1 MELVLIA
8 GASASGKTELARQLL
23 KSLNSAGTNA
33 ILFKTD
39 DYYREIPDGID
50 IDYYRQNT
58 NFDTPDIFEFDLLA
72 QHLTNLHEGIGIT
85 KAKEFDFKT
94 NKRIG
99 SETISPPDVL
109 IIEGLFALDFSKK
122 YLHRSTIPK
131 TTVFVETDFYP
142 DIVNRRIARDL
153 AERGR
158 NNKEEILRQERKFVG
173 PAFFSTICKSKN
185 GVDISVDNSEKIVI
199 KHDPAAPGS
208 AAQLPPT
215 HPLMRGVDEIIA
227 KLQSRQELGI
237 SSDRQP

>member
-1 MELVLIA
+1 MKLVLIA

-23 KSLNSAGTNA
+23 KSLNETETNA
-33 ILFKTD
+33 ILLKTD
-39 DYYREIPDGID
+39 DYYREIPEGID
-50 IDYYRQNT
+50 IDDYRQKT

-72 QHLTNLHEGIGIT
+72 QHLIDLHEGIDIT

-94 NKRIG
+94 NKRVG
-99 SETISPPDVL
+99 RETISPPDVL
-109 IIEGLFALDFSKK
+109 IIEGLFALDFAKK
-122 YLHRSTIPK
+122 YLKDSHISK
-131 TTVFVETDFYP
+131 TTVFVETDFYL
-142 DIVNRRIARDL
+142 DIVNRRIDRDL

-158 NNKEEILRQERKFVG
+158 NNKEEILRQERQFVG

-227 KLQSRQELGI
+227 KLQSQQERGV
-237 SSDRQP
+237 SAGRQP